1 MVMAGAS
8 VATLPMLLVFVV
20 LQKYIVRGVMLTGL
34 KG

>member
-8 VATLPMLLVFVV
+8 VATLPMLLVFIV

>member
-8 VATLPMLLVFVV
+8 VATLPMLLVFAV
-20 LQKYIVRGVMLTGL
+20 LQKYIVRGVMLAGI

>member
-1 MVMAGAS
+1 MAGAS

-20 LQKYIVRGVMLTGL
+20 LQKYIVRGVMLAGI

>member
-1 MVMAGAS
+1 MTGAS
-8 VATLPMLLVFVV
+8 VATLPMLLVFIV